1 MKESKWKK
9 KLLFKSVINMVRSIS
24 EKYKHWKVISHT
36 AEDHSL
42 VTSKGGKVHFTALWF
57 FTGFIHFIKVPEIS
71 LMKLDFINYLRWAK
85 IDDFA
90 MLFNEWTSEQNQLR
104 GKESLAV
111 MAVAPSISLSFLST
125 VGVPHPFFFFF

>member
-9 KLLFKSVINMVRSIS
+9 KLVFKSVINMVRSIS

-57 FTGFIHFIKVPEIS
+57 FTGFIHFITVPEIS
-71 LMKLDFINYLRWAK
+71 LMELDFKNYLRWAK

-90 MLFNEWTSEQNQLR
+90 MLFNGWTSEQNQLR
-104 GKESLAV
+104 GRVIGSCGSCSLHFTKL
-111 MAVAPSISLSFLST
+111 PEYSRC
-125 VGVPHPFFFFF
+125 PPPFFLFF